1 MANFPTIIQH
11 SHVGG
16 YDGGDASLVRGI
28 ADGLHQFKVFVVDN
42 RIDGQVG
49 FHTARCTL
57 RGDVAQVGKGEFARG
72 MGAHI
77 QCLNAEIDGVGSSIE
92 GSGQRFAGTGGCHDF
107 YGFAVD
113 INRIHE
119 RMD

>member
-1 MANFPTIIQH
+1 MKKRIAKI
-11 SHVGG
+11 VGVVL
-16 YDGGDASLVRGI
+16 ALMLTLLPVTALA
-28 ADGLHQFKVFVVDN
+28 AD
-42 RIDGQVG
+42 
-49 FHTARCTL
+49 
-57 RGDVAQVGKGEFARG
+57 GDVAQVGKGEFARG

-92 GSGQRFAGTGGCHDF
+92 GSGQRFTGTRWCHDF